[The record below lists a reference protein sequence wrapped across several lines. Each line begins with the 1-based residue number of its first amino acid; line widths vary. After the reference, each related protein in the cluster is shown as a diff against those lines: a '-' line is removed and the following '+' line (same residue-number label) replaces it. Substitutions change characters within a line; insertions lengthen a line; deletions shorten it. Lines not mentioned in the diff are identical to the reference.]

1 MSRTIGGLKVAF
13 TKANPI
19 FNNYDDRFPVESENV
34 FNPST
39 TTLPAGWKRKPGF
52 RPLPIDLIW
61 YRDVPIPLRDGVVL
75 RGDVFLPA
83 KQADQPLP
91 AILPW
96 SPYGKT
102 GSGRQQTINFTY
114 LGVKACDLSGL
125 EKFEAPDPAEW
136 CPRGYAVV
144 NVDARGCYDSEGDI
158 FVYGTQEGE
167 PFQSSF
173 SSATY

>member
-1 MSRTIGGLKVAF
+1 MSKKIGGIHVAF
-13 TKANPI
+13 TKANTT
-19 FNNYDDRFPVESENV
+19 FNNYDNRFPDGSG

-39 TTLPAGWKRKPGF
+39 TALPAGWQRKPGF
-52 RPLPIDLIW
+52 RALPEPLIW
-61 YRDVPIPLRDGVVL
+61 HRDVSIPLRDGVTL
-75 RGDVFLPA
+75 RADVFLPA
-83 KQADQPLP
+83 SAGDKPLP

-114 LGVKACDLSGL
+114 LGVRPCDLSGL

-136 CPRGYAVV
+136 CSRGYAVV

-158 FVYGTQEGE
+158 FVYGTQEGG
-167 PFQSSF
+167 SF
-173 SSATY
+173 LHKSHMKRH